1 MPCCLLQAQWQQV
14 KPHPV
19 RVQVVVQVQ
28 AQVLLVQ
35 VLAQQVQAQVLQLR
49 VVSVLQA
56 LLVLLLLPLWVLPL
70 LHQTMTTA
78 QQPLSALSNK
88 RQYFEWLQMHI
99 AAIFYRVNLT
109 PASYHL

>member
-1 MPCCLLQAQWQQV
+1 MLQAQWQQV

-28 AQVLLVQ
+28 VLLVQ
-35 VLAQQVQAQVLQLR
+35 VLAQQVQAQVLLLR

-99 AAIFYRVNLT
+99 AAIFY
-109 PASYHL
+109 